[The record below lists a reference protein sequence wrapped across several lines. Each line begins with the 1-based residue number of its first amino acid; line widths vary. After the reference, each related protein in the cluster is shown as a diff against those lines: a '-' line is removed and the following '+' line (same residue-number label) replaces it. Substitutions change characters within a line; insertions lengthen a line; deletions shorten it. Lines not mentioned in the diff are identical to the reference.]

1 MILIWKGRGLWVIP
15 IAIGALLATEY
26 SVEYFYADSRYYQEN
41 GWPKFAG
48 GCLAGLCIWAFA
60 AKFCSG
66 AARRLV
72 DENTGEIVV
81 QKPKHSFFFIPVRAF
96 AVLVVLFAAFVAFW
110 KTGSDAAS
118 SGAPEMDWRN
128 RNFIRMIDEAPGQ
141 AATIFAPGLISDGMD
156 QRDSAYSAEQNHFL
170 YTLQMNRDARI
181 MHVHKTL
188 GIWRVPKTASFSG
201 EWRDLE
207 PAFVPGTLELYFA
220 SNRPLPGEEEAG
232 DFNLWRTAWH
242 AGAWIDPVPLEQ
254 INTEG
259 NEFYPSLTS
268 SGDLYYTT
276 ELEGGAGGE
285 DIWVARADG
294 ATDSNNSNN
303 ADPSTKAA
311 LSHSFHEPTPLGTG
325 VNTAGPEFNAA
336 IDPSGMYL
344 AFSSVREDGPGGG
357 DMYLS
362 KRLDSGEFG
371 PASLIAGDVNTDAL
385 DFCPFFYGTD
395 GELWFTSR
403 RAGDPPSAQLD
414 LPDVRA
420 SWSAPANGLGDL
432 YRVKLELP

>member
-1 MILIWKGRGLWVIP
+1 M
-15 IAIGALLATEY
+15 
-26 SVEYFYADSRYYQEN
+26 
-41 GWPKFAG
+41 
-48 GCLAGLCIWAFA
+48 
-60 AKFCSG
+60 
-66 AARRLV
+66 
-72 DENTGEIVV
+72 
-81 QKPKHSFFFIPVRAF
+81 
-96 AVLVVLFAAFVAFW
+96 
-110 KTGSDAAS
+110 
-118 SGAPEMDWRN
+118 
-128 RNFIRMIDEAPGQ
+128 DEAPGQ
-141 AATIFAPGLISDGMD
+141 AATLFAPGLISDGMD
-156 QRDSAYSAEQNHFL
+156 QRDTAYSAEQNHFL

-188 GIWRVPKTASFSG
+188 GIWRVPETASFSG
-201 EWRDLE
+201 KWRDLE
-207 PAFVPGTLELYFA
+207 PAFVPDTLDLYFA

-242 AGAWIDPVPLEQ
+242 AGAWTEPIPLEQ

-285 DIWVARADG
+285 DIWVARADRS
-294 ATDSNNSNN
+294 A
-303 ADPSTKAA
+303 P
-311 LSHSFHEPTPLGTG
+311 SHSFQLPTPLGAG
-325 VNTAGPEFNAA
+325 VNTPGPEFNAA

-357 DMYLS
+357 DMYVS

-403 RAGDPPSAQLD
+403 RAGDPPSAQLA
-414 LPDVRA
+414 LPGVREA
-420 SWSAPANGLGDL
+420 WTSPANGLGDL